1 MVDIEL
7 KHPTNFAPLHDTSRK
22 LTPKLRCEDNLK

>member
-7 KHPTNFAPLHDTSRK
+7 KYPPNFALLHDTFRK